1 MANDTTI
8 LTSCIIALLVF
19 NTFVTLYNTEP
30 IETDVEGLNISA
42 EGLATELNE
51 SGVTE
56 TSSGLRMVI
65 GFGRFIIN
73 LFVLIFW
80 YYPTYPFVVNII
92 IKLITYVFAIPILLI
107 GIKLIRGVGG

>member
-8 LTSCIIALLVF
+8 LTSCIISLVVF
-19 NTFVTLYNTEP
+19 NFFVVLYNEEP
-30 IETDVEGLNISA
+30 IEAGVTGLNISA

-65 GFGRFIIN
+65 GFGRFLMN
-73 LFVLIFW
+73 LFVLVFW
-80 YYPTYPFVVNII
+80 YYPTYPFVVNLV
-92 IKLITYVFAIPILLI
+92 IKLVTYVFAIPILLI

>member
-19 NTFVTLYNTEP
+19 NTFITLYNEEP
-30 IETDVEGLNISA
+30 IESEVQGLNVSA
-42 EGLATELNE
+42 DAFATQINE

-73 LFVLIFW
+73 LFTLIFW